1 MPWKRPNRLRLLSLS
16 TAEQGCSLA
25 VFEDK
30 KLVCEEYWA
39 DKQTHS
45 KRLTAMVKNLLDNR
59 AGFGLSAIDGF
70 IAAKGPGSFT
80 GLRIGLSVIKG
91 LSYALSKPC
100 AGVSSLDGIAYRFS
114 HASVPVCAMMDAR
127 RNEVYCAVYHFERGE
142 LVKKGK
148 ERVCSPDQA
157 IVLAGNASLFAG
169 SGARVYQRLIS
180 DLTDQKA
187 FFSHETMEYVS
198 ASALA
203 GPALARDDFFDCPEN
218 ELTPFYI
225 RKSDAEVQFVEK
237 TSILTQ

>member
-1 MPWKRPNRLRLLSLS
+1 MRLLSLS
-16 TAEQGCSLA
+16 TAEHGCSLA

-30 KLVCEEYWA
+30 RLVCEEYWA

-59 AGFGLSAIDGF
+59 AGFGLSALDGF
-70 IAAKGPGSFT
+70 IAARGPGSFT

-100 AGVSSLDGIAYRFS
+100 AGVSSLGGIAYRFS
-114 HASVPVCAMMDAR
+114 HASVPVCIMMDAR

-142 LVKKGK
+142 LVKKGN

-157 IVLAGNASLFAG
+157 VLLAGNESLFAG
-169 SGARVYQRLIS
+169 SGAKAYHRVIS

-187 FFSHETMEYVS
+187 IFSHETMDYVS

-203 GPALARDDFFDCPEN
+203 RPALVNADFFDCPEN
-218 ELTPFYI
+218 ELTPVYI
-225 RKSDAEVQFVEK
+225 RKSDAEIKFVEK